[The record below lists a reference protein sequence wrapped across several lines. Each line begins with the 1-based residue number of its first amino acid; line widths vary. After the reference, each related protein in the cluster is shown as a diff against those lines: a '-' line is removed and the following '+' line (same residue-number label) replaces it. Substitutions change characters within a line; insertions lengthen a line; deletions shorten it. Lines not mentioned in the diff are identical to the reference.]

1 MAESFTT
8 RTLTGR
14 QMIYADV
21 AEITAENI
29 AEVMEAAVEVHES
42 NSSDIDY
49 LYQYY
54 KGNQPV
60 LQRTKD
66 FNDNILNKVVVN
78 IANQIVSWV
87 TGYFLSAAIQ
97 YISLDQ
103 ETPPDDLKQLNKWC
117 TLISSDQIDQAVVE
131 WQAICGQGYKIAL
144 PVEERLDDID
154 PPFEAYSLDPRNT
167 FVIYSSRLG
176 HKPLMGVTY
185 ATISDDERLY
195 YCYTATDF
203 FVLNEDFEDASDDI
217 AKSGPHSLPEIPIY
231 EYPLNNARLGYI
243 ELVVLLLDGI
253 NTVQSN
259 RVDATEQIVQAILCL
274 RGMLPEV
281 QSGQTQSSAEAD
293 FMRQLKEIGGLFIPE
308 GGDAFYLS
316 PNFNQDQEQTLIDDM
331 YDKILTICGIPDRSD
346 GSTNGDTGSAIVL
359 RNGFADAETRAK
371 NAEALYR
378 RAERKFLNMLIHIAN
393 TYGGTN
399 LGRDQVEV
407 RFPRRNYTNDSAK
420 VNNLVTM
427 LSNDQIH
434 PLDAFEHSDM
444 FPDPDAAFT
453 RGQEWKKQQDQ
464 EEVDRLASVN
474 RVESKAEEEA
484 EVTANADNETG
495 SVV

>member
-1 MAESFTT
+1 MAESYTT

-29 AEVMEAAVEVHES
+29 AEVMDAAVQVHDS

-66 FNDNILNKVVVN
+66 FNDNILNKIVVN
-78 IANQIVSWV
+78 IANQIVSFI

-97 YISLDQ
+97 YVSLDQ
-103 ETPPDDLKQLNKWC
+103 ESAPDDLKQLNKWC
-117 TLISSDQIDQAVVE
+117 TLISSDQIDQSVVE
-131 WQAICGQGYKIAL
+131 WQVIAGQGYKIAL
-144 PVEERLDDID
+144 PVEDRLDDID

-203 FVLNEDFEDASDDI
+203 FVLNDDFEDASDDI

-243 ELVVLLLDGI
+243 ELVILLLDGI

-259 RVDATEQIVQAILCL
+259 RIDGVEQIVQSILCL

-281 QSGQTQSSAEAD
+281 QSGQTQSSAEAE

-308 GGDAFYLS
+308 GGDAFYLTQEL
-316 PNFNQDQEQTLIDDM
+316 NQDQTQTLIDDL
-331 YDKILTICGIPDRSD
+331 YDRILTICGIPDRSD

-371 NAEALYR
+371 NAEALFRKSER
-378 RAERKFLNMLIHIAN
+378 RFLNMLIHIAD
-393 TYGGTN
+393 TYGGLN
-399 LGRDQVEV
+399 LMRDQVDI

-434 PLDAFEHSDM
+434 PMDAFEHSDM
-444 FPDPDAAFT
+444 FPDPDAAFA
-453 RGQEWKKQQDQ
+453 RGQAWKEQQDQ
-464 EEVDRLASVN
+464 KDVETLASIN
-474 RVESKAEEEA
+474 REDDA
-484 EVTANADNETG
+484 EVTETINDVNNETG
-495 SVV
+495 TVV

>member
-1 MAESFTT
+1 MAESYTT

-14 QMIYADV
+14 QIIYTDASEITMDNIADV
-21 AEITAENI
+21 MTL
-29 AEVMEAAVEVHES
+29 AVATHDS
-42 NSSDIDY
+42 NASDIDY

-54 KGNQPV
+54 KGKQPV

-78 IANQIVSWV
+78 FANMIVSFV
-87 TGYFLSAAIQ
+87 TGYFLSAPLQ
-97 YISLDQ
+97 YVSLDQ
-103 ETPPDDLKQLNKWC
+103 DAPPDDLKQLNKWC

-131 WQAICGQGYKIAL
+131 WQAIAGQGYKIAL
-144 PVEERLDDID
+144 PKEERLDDID

-176 HKPLMGVTY
+176 HKPMMAVNY
-185 ATISDDERLY
+185 ATMADKSRLY

-203 FVLNEDFEDASDDI
+203 FVLNDDFEDASDEFT
-217 AKSGPHSLPEIPIY
+217 KSGPHSLPEIPIY

-243 ELVVLLLDGI
+243 ELVILLLDGI
-253 NTVQSN
+253 NTTQSN

-281 QSGQTQSSAEAD
+281 QSGQTQSNAEAE
-293 FMRQLKEIGGLFIPE
+293 FMRALKEIGGLFIPE

-316 PNFNQDQEQTLIDDM
+316 PNFDQGQEQTLVDNMFDQ
-331 YDKILTICGIPDRSD
+331 ILLICGIPDRSD

-371 NAEALYR
+371 NAEALFR
-378 RAERKFLNMLIHIAN
+378 RAERRFLNMLIHISN
-393 TYGGTN
+393 TFGGTN
-399 LGRDQVEV
+399 LERDQVEV

-434 PLDAFEHSDM
+434 PMDAFEHSDM
-444 FPDPDAAFT
+444 FPDPDAAFA
-453 RGQEWKKQQDQ
+453 RGQMWREQQDQ
-464 EEVDRLASVN
+464 KDVETLASLNTTEEPDDVN
-474 RVESKAEEEA
+474 
-484 EVTANADNETG
+484 NETG